1 MSSKGVARGTD
12 QGEIDNHHEK
22 GQEAG
27 QPWVGSVGE
36 ENLSLDFKA
45 LMFLLS
51 FFKDSL
57 REEIF

>member
-1 MSSKGVARGTD
+1 MSNKGVARGTD
-12 QGEIDNHHEK
+12 QGGRDNHHKK

-36 ENLSLDFKA
+36 ENLSLDFKSS
-45 LMFLLS
+45 MFLVSL
-51 FFKDSL
+51 FKDSL